1 MLGGIAACIYP
12 ISEHIAEE
20 CERRLPAKLLEIVRN
35 LKRMAFVF
43 AAR

>member
-1 MLGGIAACIYP
+1 MLGAIAACIYP
-12 ISEHIAEE
+12 IPEHMEE
-20 CERRLPAKLLEIVRN
+20 CERRFPTKLLEIVRN